1 MPWSL
6 ASAAVSAYGV
16 HQQNKNIDKQ
26 LAAQAREN
34 SLNRKY
40 NLQLAMMQNKWNRQQ
55 WQMENAYNSPS
66 AQIQRMRAAGL
77 NPDMM
82 YGGGVS
88 GNLSASS
95 PSMTSGAPS
104 SPMDFTALGS
114 KRTVADIAIQ
124 TAQLNQMNAQTEK
137 IKAETEGQGYQNSIL
152 ASDAAF
158 RDAINQGNLDFQN
171 MQIRGIESD
180 IQMNAV
186 QSLKIRS
193 EIRKL
198 DQETRN
204 LLKQYDL
211 IKSQIANMDAETA
224 SRKLHDILD
233 SKESQA
239 LIAKMAAE
247 TNLSKA
253 ECRAIVSRLPYELL
267 GLKNSA
273 DLTATEN
280 EIAKENKEFVSL
292 QGDVLEWQFNQDKSY
307 DDWKRSIGIAGD
319 AVNVLEGLASIIGT
333 AFGGGKPT
341 RVRGFGK

>member
-40 NLQLAMMQNKWNRQQ
+40 NLQLAMLQNKWNRKQ

-88 GNLSASS
+88 GNLSAFS

-114 KRTVADIAIQ
+114 KRTIGDAAIQ
-124 TAQLNQMNAQTEK
+124 AAQLAQVNAQTKNIEADTK
-137 IKAETEGQGYQNSIL
+137 KKGHESDIL
-152 ASDAAF
+152 ASDASF
-158 RDAINQGNLDFQN
+158 RDAINQGQLDLTR
-171 MQIRGIESD
+171 MQIRGINSD
-180 IQMNAV
+180 MQVNNSQMMKMRA
-186 QSLKIRS
+186 
-193 EIRKL
+193 ETRKL
-198 DQETRN
+198 NQETEN
-204 LLKQYDL
+204 LVKSYDL
-211 IKSQIANMDAETA
+211 IKSQIANMDADTA
-224 SRKLHDILD
+224 YKQLRGILD
-233 SKESQA
+233 SKETDA
-239 LIAKMAAE
+239 LVNKLAAD
-247 TNLSKA
+247 TNLSRA

-267 GLKNSA
+267 GLQVDA
-273 DLTATEN
+273 DYTKAQTDIVKMEN
-280 EIAKENKEFVSL
+280 DVVS
-292 QGDVLEWQFNQDKSY
+292 WQFDQDKTY
-307 DDWKRSIGIAGD
+307 DDWKRSVGVAGD
-319 AVNVLEGLASIIGT
+319 VVNCLEGLASIIGT
-333 AFGGGKPT
+333 ALGGGKPT
-341 RVRGFGK
+341 RVRGFGR

>member
-114 KRTVADIAIQ
+114 KGTIGDAAIQ
-124 TAQLNQMNAQTEK
+124 AAQLAQLNAQTKNIEADTK
-137 IKAETEGQGYQNSIL
+137 KKGHESDIL
-152 ASDAAF
+152 ASDASF
-158 RDAINQGNLDFQN
+158 RDAINQGQVDLTR
-171 MQIRGIESD
+171 MQIRGINSD
-180 IQMNAV
+180 MQVNNSQMMKMRA
-186 QSLKIRS
+186 
-193 EIRKL
+193 ETRKL
-198 DQETRN
+198 NQETEN
-204 LLKQYDL
+204 LMKSYDL
-211 IKSQIANMDAETA
+211 IKSQIANMDADTA
-224 SRKLHDILD
+224 YKQLRGILD
-233 SKESQA
+233 SKETEA
-239 LIAKMAAE
+239 LVNKLAAD
-247 TNLSKA
+247 TNLSRA

-267 GLKNSA
+267 GLQVDANYVKAQTNVVK
-273 DLTATEN
+273 LEN
-280 EIAKENKEFVSL
+280 NVVS
-292 QGDVLEWQFNQDKSY
+292 WQFDQDKTY
-307 DDWKRSIGIAGD
+307 DDWKRSVGVAGD
-319 AVNVLEGLASIIGT
+319 VVNCLEGLASIIGT

-341 RVRGFGK
+341 RVRGFGR

>member
-40 NLQLAMMQNKWNRQQ
+40 NLQLAMMQNKLNRQQ

-114 KRTVADIAIQ
+114 KRTIGDVAIQ
-124 TAQLNQMNAQTEK
+124 AAQLAQVKAQTKNIEADTTK
-137 IKAETEGQGYQNSIL
+137 KGHESDIL
-152 ASDAAF
+152 ASDASF
-158 RDAINQGNLDFQN
+158 RDAINQGQLDLTR
-171 MQIRGIESD
+171 MQIRNINSD
-180 IQMNAV
+180 MQVNNSQMMKMRA
-186 QSLKIRS
+186 
-193 EIRKL
+193 ETRKL
-198 DQETRN
+198 YQETEN
-204 LLKQYDL
+204 LMKSYDL
-211 IKSQIANMDAETA
+211 IKSQIANMDADTA
-224 SRKLHDILD
+224 YKQLRGILD
-233 SKESQA
+233 SKETGA
-239 LIAKMAAE
+239 LVNKLAAD
-247 TNLSKA
+247 TNLSRA

-267 GLKNSA
+267 GLKA
-273 DLTATEN
+273 DAAYTQEQTDLVKLEN
-280 EIAKENKEFVSL
+280 DVVS
-292 QGDVLEWQFNQDKSY
+292 WQFDQDKTY
-307 DDWKRSIGIAGD
+307 DDWKRSVGVAGD
-319 AVNVLEGLASIIGT
+319 VVNCLEGLASIIGT

>member
-1 MPWSL
+1 MPWRL

-40 NLQLAMMQNKWNRQQ
+40 NLQLAMLQNKWNRQQ

-104 SPMDFTALGS
+104 SPMDFTALSS
-114 KRTVADIAIQ
+114 KRTLGDIALD
-124 TAQLNQMNAQTEK
+124 TAQLNQIEATTEK
-137 IKAETEGQGYQNSIL
+137 IKSETEGQEHQNDIL
-152 ASDAAF
+152 ASESKF
-158 RDAINQGNLDFQN
+158 RDALLQGQIDLTR
-171 MQIRGIESD
+171 MQIRGINSD
-180 IQMNAV
+180 MQVNNSQMMKMRA
-186 QSLKIRS
+186 
-193 EIRKL
+193 ETRKL
-198 DQETRN
+198 NQETEN
-204 LLKQYDL
+204 LMKSYDL
-211 IKSQIANMDAETA
+211 IKSQISNLDADTA
-224 SRKLHDILD
+224 YKQLRGVLD
-233 SKESQA
+233 SKETDA
-239 LIAKMAAE
+239 LVNKLAAD
-247 TNLSKA
+247 TNLSRA

-267 GLKNSA
+267 GLKA
-273 DLTATEN
+273 DAAYTQKQIDLVKIEN
-280 EIAKENKEFVSL
+280 DVVS
-292 QGDVLEWQFNQDKSY
+292 WQFDQDKTY

-319 AVNVLEGLASIIGT
+319 VVNALEGLASIIGT

-341 RVRGFGK
+341 RVRGFGR